1 MAIIQWRPRWGL
13 RNWPGVWDWDWDE
26 EFFGASMAVDLYE
39 DKDNVVIKTDLPG
52 IKEDAVDITIAG
64 DQVTIKAEQKEEEE
78 EKGKNYNKLKLRP
91 ANKISVKIL
100 RFFDCAVLGFGSS
113 ESCCFHPKDNTN
125 TRFLAD
131 EPRRKLPKVRD

>member
-52 IKEDAVDITIAG
+52 IKEDAVDITITG

-78 EKGKNYNKLKLRP
+78 EKGKNYLRRERREKAFARTLSLP
-91 ANKISVKIL
+91 CPVKAERAEAKFADGTLTLSI
-100 RFFDCAVLGFGSS
+100 
-113 ESCCFHPKDNTN
+113 PK
-125 TRFLAD
+125 A
-131 EPRRKLPKVRD
+131 EEAKPKQIKVKASK